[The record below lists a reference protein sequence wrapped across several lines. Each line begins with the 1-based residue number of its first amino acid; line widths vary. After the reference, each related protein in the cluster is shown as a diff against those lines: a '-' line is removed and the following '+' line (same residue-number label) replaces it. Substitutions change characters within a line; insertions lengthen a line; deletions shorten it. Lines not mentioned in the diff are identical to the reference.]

1 MPQKAKR
8 GRGTI
13 MQHETFL
20 FSVLLS
26 VGVMLSVLTILVLV
40 TVHLGNELLIVTAQ
54 LRKIS
59 RVTNLRAADSL
70 NLPDKGFPSPQHI
83 HAL

>member
-1 MPQKAKR
+1 
-8 GRGTI
+8 

-40 TVHLGNELLIVTAQ
+40 TVHLGNELLNLIVTAQ
-54 LRKIS
+54 VRKIS

-70 NLPDKGFPSPQHI
+70 PLPDKGSASPQHI